1 MTGRTVL
8 SAVTLVVAALVV
20 GLVLVSVTDSDAGGR
35 DVPSLDLDSGLLVS
49 TRTDFRVCVEAGPGT
64 DRDLADR
71 SLLAALDTVRGHPH
85 WAQAF
90 RRAHYDPASVI
101 TWGCPSP
108 RLPSRYDRQAVAG
121 PGVTADPSPYRV
133 WIYLVDERTAARLL
147 DPAGSPVVLTAE
159 AMRDGANTV
168 FPVSTALLIGADR
181 VSDLPAVADK
191 LREAAGLA
199 AV

>member
-1 MTGRTVL
+1 MNRGTVI
-8 SAVTLVVAALVV
+8 SAVTLAVAALVA
-20 GLVLVSVTDSDAGGR
+20 GLVLVSVTDSGANQR
-35 DVPSLDLDSGLLVS
+35 DLPVVDLESGLLVS
-49 TRTDFRVCVEAGPGT
+49 TRTDFRVCVEAGPAT
-64 DRDLADR
+64 DRDRTER
-71 SLLAALDTVRGHPH
+71 SLRAALDTVRQHPH

-90 RRAHYDPASVI
+90 RRANYDPASVI

-133 WIYLVDERTAARLL
+133 WIYLIDEPAAARLL

-159 AMRDGANTV
+159 AMRDDANSV
-168 FPVSTALLIGADR
+168 FPVSTALLIDAER

-191 LREAAGLA
+191 LRVAAGLA